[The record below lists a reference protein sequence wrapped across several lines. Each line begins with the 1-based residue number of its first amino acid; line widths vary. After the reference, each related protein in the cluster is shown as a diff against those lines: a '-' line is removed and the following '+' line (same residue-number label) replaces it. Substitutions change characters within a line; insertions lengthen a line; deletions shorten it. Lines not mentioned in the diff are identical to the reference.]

1 MHTLSRVIG
10 VLPDR
15 ATSLQL
21 RRRAT
26 RRTYSCVAVLRDAQT
41 SGAVLIAGEIPGAP
55 SSESS
60 CPARSTPLWCAERVR
75 SDSFRVS
82 SNAGWG
88 EQ

>member
-41 SGAVLIAGEIPGAP
+41 SGAVLIAGEIPGASVIGELVP
-55 SSESS
+55 REEH
-60 CPARSTPLWCAERVR
+60 TIVVR
-75 SDSFRVS
+75 
-82 SNAGWG
+82 
-88 EQ
+88 